1 MNRRAFLQSAAA
13 GLFASTALGAKGACR
28 APAGSPEAD
37 SESAFSIIDAHCH
50 IFNASDLAIEGFI
63 KHSVL
68 HASGDHPLDAA
79 IAALDFQLQSAAPS
93 FDQENALLDAVLD
106 GDPVP
111 EEFDRTGPSLEDF
124 DNFLGH
130 LAKSRP
136 EIIRRADKQDVP
148 HFGEGILFNALRW
161 AWILTR
167 HRLHIMQLMF
177 NTFPEV
183 QLFVPAIVDM
193 DLWLSDRADTSIPN
207 QITLY
212 EKLIRI
218 SQGRIMPLAP
228 FDPWRQVEAERACTD
243 TPLEWLQD
251 AVLHRG
257 FAGVKLY
264 PPMGF
269 RAEGNA
275 ELRPRWFYRPLD
287 SALEE
292 LYEWCQQEHVPILAH
307 ANDSWGSVPG
317 FEERAAPQYWKRAL
331 ERFPE
336 LRISFGH
343 FGDDGE
349 LVRRGSES
357 WSWAFAELMQN
368 FPNVFADV
376 SFHYIGFPST
386 DEWFVDNYFARLREL
401 EAAFPAL
408 PDRIM
413 YGSDWHMIAQSSGND
428 QYFSTAFERFA
439 SGWPEA
445 QSGVFNANARR
456 WLDLDDPRSLAR
468 QRLDAFYSTHEC
480 MPSWK

>member
-28 APAGSPEAD
+28 APAGPLASN
-37 SESAFSIIDAHCH
+37 SESIFPIIDAHCH

-79 IAALDFQLQSAAPS
+79 IAAFDYQLQSAAPS
-93 FDQENALLDAVLD
+93 FEEENALLDAVLR
-106 GDPVP
+106 GDPIP
-111 EEFDRTGPSLEDF
+111 EEFDRTGPSLDDF
-124 DNFLGH
+124 DNFLDH

-136 EIIRRADKQDVP
+136 ELLRGGEKQEIP
-148 HFGEGILFNALRW
+148 LFGEGILFNALRW

-177 NTFPEV
+177 NTFSEV
-183 QLFVPAIVDM
+183 ELFVPAIVDM
-193 DLWLSDRADTSIPN
+193 DLWLSDHAETSVPN
-207 QITLY
+207 QIRLY
-212 EKLIRI
+212 EKLVRI

-228 FDPWRQVEAERACTD
+228 FDPWRQVEAERAGTD

-264 PPMGF
+264 PTMGF

-292 LYEWCQQEHVPILAH
+292 LYEWCQQERVPVLAH
-307 ANDSWGSVPG
+307 ANASWGSQRG
-317 FEERAAPQYWKRAL
+317 FEERAGPEYWRRAL
-331 ERFPE
+331 ERFPD

-343 FGDDGE
+343 FGGDND
-349 LVRRGSES
+349 LLSRGMES
-357 WSWAFAELMQN
+357 RCWDFANLMQEYPNAFA
-368 FPNVFADV
+368 DIG
-376 SFHYIGFPST
+376 FHDIGFPST
-386 DEWFVDNYFARLREL
+386 PDCDVEKYFALMREL
-401 EAAFPAL
+401 AAEFPAAI
-408 PDRIM
+408 DHIM
-413 YGSDWHMIAQSSGND
+413 YGSDWHMIAQTSGNG
-428 QYFSTAFERFA
+428 QYFTTAFERFA
-439 SGWPEA
+439 SHWPEA
-445 QSGVFNANARR
+445 QSGVFNATARR
-456 WLDLDDPRSLAR
+456 WLDLDDSQSPAR
-468 QRLDAFYSTHEC
+468 RRLDTFNSGHPITT
-480 MPSWK
+480 PSA